1 MDKTRQAKEVKE
13 RPFAEHCDLREL
25 ETTGYAKRH
34 QWQGIVLEVRKEK
47 GIHTCSRPSFYPM
60 RKYPLLCYKS
70 IYTVIQHIHTR
81 SPYASTL
88 VGILTCPFLRSW

>member
-1 MDKTRQAKEVKE
+1 
-13 RPFAEHCDLREL
+13 
-25 ETTGYAKRH
+25 
-34 QWQGIVLEVRKEK
+34 
-47 GIHTCSRPSFYPM
+47 M